1 MKLLALIS
9 LSAATVVLGAPVT
22 AAPMTS
28 LSPTL
33 RQDDV
38 QEMARG
44 AVKSFDGAKKTFT
57 INSGAEGAK
66 DVVITWNDTTV
77 FMLDGKVAKW
87 DEVVKNSANLVV
99 THKKGVASKVEGI
112 KK

>member
-1 MKLLALIS
+1 MKLLALIG
-9 LSAATVVLGAPVT
+9 LSAATLVLGAPVT
-22 AAPMTS
+22 AAPMVS

-33 RQDDV
+33 TQDDPA
-38 QEMARG
+38 EMARG
-44 AVKSFDGAKKTFT
+44 AVKSFDAAKKSFT

-66 DVVITWNDTTV
+66 DVTITWNDTTV

-87 DEVVKNSANLVV
+87 EEVVKNNASLVV
-99 THKKGVASKVEGI
+99 THKKGVASKVEAT

>member
-1 MKLLALIS
+1 MRLLALIS
-9 LSAATVVLGAPVT
+9 LSAATVVLGAPVS

-33 RQDDV
+33 RQDDP
-38 QEMARG
+38 QEMASG
-44 AVKSFDGAKKTFT
+44 AVKSIDAAKKSFT

-66 DVVITWNDTTV
+66 DVTVSWTDTTV

-87 DEVVKNSANLVV
+87 DEVVKENAKLVV
-99 THKKGVASKVEGI
+99 THKKGVASKVEGN